1 MASARFEAI
10 GRVHVASNSREVAIR
25 SGVDPEDEPSVDW
38 GWHGTFPRGTAI
50 AGVVTAIALVVM
62 LIGHPTSWTETLY
75 MVVPAVA
82 ILAGVVWQIMRKRND
97 WRR

>member
-1 MASARFEAI
+1 MTSSGNDAI

-25 SGVDPEDEPSVDW
+25 SGVDPADEPSVDW
-38 GWHGTFPRGTAI
+38 GWHGTFPRGTKI
-50 AGVVTAIALVVM
+50 AGVVTAIALVLM
-62 LIGHPTSWTETLY
+62 LIGHPASWTEILY

-82 ILAGVVWQIMRKRND
+82 ILAGVAWSVIRKRHD